1 MSVNE
6 YVFRDG
12 HIGVRIVVT
21 PADYAFA
28 GQNDCVIMY
37 KNVSTTRENLLH
49 LQGHTT
55 FSSPLM
61 QVIYTVRGDAPTQ
74 MLVCSVRGPT
84 LKCQRKS
91 LVMKVVAKPL
101 KN

>member
-6 YVFRDG
+6 YIFRDS

-21 PADYAFA
+21 PANHAFA

-37 KNVSTTRENLLH
+37 KNVSTARENSLH
-49 LQGHTT
+49 LKGHTT

-61 QVIYTVRGDAPTQ
+61 DNSRRGASGGGCDGDDETSQ
-74 MLVCSVRGPT
+74 T
-84 LKCQRKS
+84 
-91 LVMKVVAKPL
+91 KPL
-101 KN
+101 HD

>member
-6 YVFRDG
+6 YVFRDS
-12 HIGVRIVVT
+12 HKGVRIVVT

-28 GQNDCVIMY
+28 GQNDCVLMY
-37 KNVSTTRENLLH
+37 KNVSTTRENSLH

-61 QVIYTVRGDAPTQ
+61 PRTGILE
-74 MLVCSVRGPT
+74 M
-84 LKCQRKS
+84 
-91 LVMKVVAKPL
+91 L
-101 KN
+101 KNRPKTRIGVDFGGEGGCQTAEQEFPRGINRAT